1 MYQLKIFTGAG
12 GGCPSNLEDKVN
24 EFLTANPR
32 VMVYEMV
39 HTQHLEGS
47 SISLLYSNDMQKE
60 ETKKKTD

>member
-12 GGCPSNLEDKVN
+12 GSWPSNLEDKVN

-32 VMVYEMV
+32 AIVYEMN

-47 SISLLYSNDMQKE
+47 SITLLYSLDMAKE